1 MDDDLSEC
9 IFTSDDPDIT
19 VTISHHRDK
28 LVFGGKVEQD
38 YRFLT
43 YVFPDPADTVE
54 ACMYLD
60 DERHVTITLPLYP
73 TPIPSLILTYFQ
85 RRFQTIDQLGGSNG
99 KVEIWKWK
107 PSTRH
112 L

>member
-1 MDDDLSEC
+1 MDDDFNEC
-9 IFTSDDPDIT
+9 IFTSDDPDIA

-43 YVFPDPADTVE
+43 YVFPNPAGTVE

-60 DERHVTITLPLYP
+60 DERNVTITLPLYP
-73 TPIPSLILTYFQ
+73 KPIPSPILTYLQ
-85 RRFQTIDQLGGSNG
+85 HRFQTIDQLGGSTG

-107 PSTRH
+107 QSKKRQ
-112 L
+112 